1 MKTRSR
7 FLLVMAP
14 LLLVGAALLGA
25 RARAGE
31 EAEEGDAATLKG
43 LSTSKHSLA
52 DGIRQAA
59 KSQGIAI
66 SAKFEDE
73 GKGLSLSVYVAGKG
87 LGVKAD
93 ENVLEELAGNPT
105 AAEWKPETEVF
116 EDVEHVARSAEQ
128 LTLMRLTSLSLADA
142 VAKAE
147 KAQKGTAFS
156 VTPGIRGGKAVF
168 RVRLAAD
175 GKAVDVLLDLMTG
188 VPVVKAG

>member
-1 MKTRSR
+1 MKDRSR
-7 FLLVMAP
+7 ILFAMAP
-14 LLLVGAALLGA
+14 LLLVGAALLCA
-25 RARAGE
+25 RALAGD
-31 EAEEGDAATLKG
+31 EADEGDAATLKG

-52 DGIRQAA
+52 DGIRQATKA
-59 KSQGIAI
+59 QGIAI

-93 ENVLEELAGNPT
+93 ENLLEELAGSPT
-105 AAEWKPETEVF
+105 ATEWKPETEVF

-147 KAQKGTAFS
+147 KVQKGAAFS
-156 VTPGIRGGKAVF
+156 VTPEIHGTKAVF
-168 RVRLAAD
+168 RVRLGAD
-175 GKAVDVLLDLMTG
+175 GKAVEVLLDLMTG
-188 VPVVKAG
+188 TPVVKAG